1 MLRRI
6 YAFAIAALVMVTL
19 GTAAQSYR
27 VQEAWSTA
35 AGQAMGTGP
44 VAIPMGDRLSWAAH
58 DFGGLLHSYGALT
71 TITLLIALLIA
82 GAVARFSG
90 HRSVVFGIAG
100 ASAILLLLVGLEVEL
115 GTVGVFGARGAMGHA
130 TQAVVGL
137 LAAWLFARLTSARER
152 QSSILGRHFFRTRQ

>member
-19 GTAAQSYR
+19 GTAVQSYR

-44 VAIPMGDRLSWAAH
+44 VAIPMGDRLSWVVH
-58 DFGGLLHSYGALT
+58 DFGGLLDSYGALT
-71 TITLLIALLIA
+71 TITLLIAVLIA

-90 HRSVVFGIAG
+90 HRSIVFGIAG
-100 ASAILLLLVGLEVEL
+100 ASAVLALLAGLKVVL
-115 GTVGVFGARGAMGHA
+115 GTVGVFGARGGMGHA
-130 TQAVVGL
+130 SQAVVGL
-137 LAAWLFARLTSARER
+137 LVALLFARLTAPKK
-152 QSSILGRHFFRTRQ
+152 

>member
-6 YAFAIAALVMVTL
+6 CAFAIAALVMVTL
-19 GTAAQSYR
+19 GTAVQSYR

-44 VAIPMGDRLSWAAH
+44 VAIPLSDRLSWAVH
-58 DFGGLLHSYGALT
+58 DFSGLLDSYGALT

-90 HRSVVFGIAG
+90 HRWIVFGIAG
-100 ASAILLLLVGLEVEL
+100 ASAILLLLVGLKLEL
-115 GTVGVFGARGAMGHA
+115 GTVGIFGARGAMGHA
-130 TQAVVGL
+130 AQAVVGL
-137 LAAWLFARLTSARER
+137 LAALLFARLTSA
-152 QSSILGRHFFRTRQ
+152 QK

>member
-6 YAFAIAALVMVTL
+6 FAFAIAALVMVTL

-44 VAIPMGDRLSWAAH
+44 VAIPMGDRLPWMVH
-58 DFGGLLHSYGALT
+58 DFGGLLDSYGALT
-71 TITLLIALLIA
+71 TITLLIAVLIA

-90 HRSVVFGIAG
+90 HRSIVFGIAG
-100 ASAILLLLVGLEVEL
+100 ASAVLALLTGLKLVL
-115 GTVGVFGARGAMGHA
+115 GTVGVFGARGGMGHA
-130 TQAVVGL
+130 TQALVGL
-137 LAAWLFARLTSARER
+137 LAALLFARLTPVRK
-152 QSSILGRHFFRTRQ
+152 